1 MRPRFRVRRPSP
13 ALVISLIALF
23 VALGGTSYAAIK
35 IGAGNLKTGSVG
47 TRAVKNGTLRGR
59 DIRRATLSGREI
71 NEGRLGSV
79 PLAEGTSHWAVI
91 RAPDGVVV
99 RGRGVTSATRFP
111 QPGRYQVI
119 FNRDVRGCAYLAT
132 LGNTDAA
139 TPSTGQIA
147 VSQLPNTPNG
157 VQIRTT
163 TSDGG
168 TNANRNFHLAVVC

>member
-1 MRPRFRVRRPSP
+1 MRRLRLRRPSP

-35 IGAGNLKTGSVG
+35 IGARNLKTGSVG
-47 TRAVKNGTLRGR
+47 TRAVKNATLSGR
-59 DIRRATLSGREI
+59 DLRRAGLSGREI

-79 PLAEGTSHWAVI
+79 PLAEGVSHWAVI
-91 RAPDGVVV
+91 RAGDGAATRS
-99 RGRGVTSATRFP
+99 RGATSATRFA
-111 QPGRYQVI
+111 PGRYQVI

-132 LGNTDAA
+132 LGNTDAT

-147 VSQLPNTPNG
+147 VSQLPSNVNG

-168 TNANRNFHLAVVC
+168 TNANRNFHVAVVC